1 MCLLLNKSTLRHKS
15 EAYLYSS
22 KNLNVLLKIQW
33 VFVILLSLFVIRNIR
48 STCSSV
54 VMLKGYMVKERL
66 GNPGIG

>member
-1 MCLLLNKSTLRHKS
+1 MCLLLNKLTLRHKS
-15 EAYLYSS
+15 EVYLYSS

-48 STCSSV
+48 GTCSSV
-54 VMLKGYMVKERL
+54 EMLKGYMVKERL